1 MIVVISGKVRGL
13 PPSIHNVNIVK
24 DNLNFSVSQEYD
36 NHLLISNQS
45 DALTGLVNLEFKI
58 IIILDP

>member
-1 MIVVISGKVRGL
+1 MIVVISGGKVRGL
-13 PPSIHNVNIVK
+13 PLSIHNVNIVK
-24 DNLNFSVSQEYD
+24 DNFSVSQEYD